1 MNTIK
6 VYTLEEVAEILQLTR
21 RTLYTYIKNGQLKAV
36 KIGKYWRVS
45 EETLQQFIATGTET
59 HEDEDAWDDEDEY
72 PPKSLGEI
80 VRRQM
85 AKDMPPFMAEE
96 LLKKK

>member
-45 EETLQQFIATGTET
+45 EETLQQFIQNGTE
-59 HEDEDAWDDEDEY
+59 
-72 PPKSLGEI
+72 
-80 VRRQM
+80 VR
-85 AKDMPPFMAEE
+85 A
-96 LLKKK
+96 

>member
-45 EETLQQFIATGTET
+45 EETLQSFIKKGTE
-59 HEDEDAWDDEDEY
+59 AQ
-72 PPKSLGEI
+72 
-80 VRRQM
+80 V
-85 AKDMPPFMAEE
+85 
-96 LLKKK
+96 